1 MSEAE
6 AERFLW
12 HVWYYLIDTDPSA
25 IANQASIL
33 LVVQRTAFNDLVQRE
48 PHLGMVVM
56 RNMALELSHRLR
68 RTNAAAAAVKK

>member
-25 IANQASIL
+25 IANQDALAII
-33 LVVQRTAFNDLVQRE
+33 RE
-48 PHLGMVVM
+48 AIYAVM
-56 RNMALELSHRLR
+56 DAQFYW
-68 RTNAAAAAVKK
+68 